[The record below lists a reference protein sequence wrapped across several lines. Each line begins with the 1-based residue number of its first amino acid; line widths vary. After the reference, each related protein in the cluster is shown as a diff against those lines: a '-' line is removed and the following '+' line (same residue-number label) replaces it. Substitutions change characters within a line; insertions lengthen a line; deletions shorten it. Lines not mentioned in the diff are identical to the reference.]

1 MADADVPSDI
11 EAAIEGLYAEKPD
24 HDFIVISHP
33 IERALHQKLTRVLDK
48 HREQGM
54 ARTKCTVFLT
64 TYGGDAHAGF
74 RVARCLRHHY
84 KKGVRVVVPSY
95 CKSAGTLVA
104 IGANELA
111 IGDLGELGPLD
122 VQVSKPT
129 EILERGSGLDYTQA
143 LMVALDHAQTA
154 FSQSLLQMRGRL
166 RLSTKMAGELA
177 SQLACGVVEP
187 LYAQIDPNRIGEM
200 QRAIQIA
207 HEYGSRLDGH
217 GSNLKEGALD
227 SLVAGYPSHSFVI
240 DRKEARRLFKSVQPL
255 TPAEQHACTTLWF
268 LVGEQADD
276 FCNLLEPTGK
286 SATQPEDNDAQGPKG
301 GGDAVG
307 PEQGAAASAVNNP
320 GEGADAAG

>member
-1 MADADVPSDI
+1 MADTDAPNDI
-11 EAAIEGLYAEKPD
+11 QAAVDGLYAEKSD
-24 HDFIVISHP
+24 HDYILISHP
-33 IERALHQKLTRVLDK
+33 IERALHQKLTAVLDK
-48 HREQGM
+48 SKQNG
-54 ARTKCTVFLT
+54 RTRTRCTVFLT

-84 KKGVRVVVPSY
+84 KKGVRLVVPSY

-143 LMVALDHAQTA
+143 LMVALEHAQSA
-154 FSQSLLQMRGRL
+154 FAHSLMQMRGRF
-166 RLSTKMAGELA
+166 RFSTKMAGELA
-177 SQLACGVVEP
+177 SKLACGVVEP

-207 HEYGSRLDGH
+207 HEYGRRLDGH

-227 SLVAGYPSHSFVI
+227 TLVAGYPSHSFVI
-240 DRKEARRLFKSVQPL
+240 DRKEARQLFKSVDSL

-268 LVGEQADD
+268 VMGEQAD
-276 FCNLLEPTGK
+276 FCDLLLPTGK
-286 SATQPEDNDAQGPKG
+286 IATQPENNDAQGPKG
-301 GGDAVG
+301 RDDAVG
-307 PEQGAAASAVNNP
+307 PEQGAAAPDPGSPEGTDPAV
-320 GEGADAAG
+320 

>member
-11 EAAIEGLYAEKPD
+11 QAAIEGLYAEKPD

-33 IERALHQKLTRVLDK
+33 VERALHQKLTRVLDK
-48 HREQGM
+48 HREQGKV
-54 ARTKCTVFLT
+54 RTKCTVFLT

-276 FCNLLEPTGK
+276 FCNLLEPTT

-307 PEQGAAASAVNNP
+307 PEQGAAAPAVDNP
-320 GEGADAAG
+320 GEGADAPG

>member
-1 MADADVPSDI
+1 MAAPDSPCNFQ
-11 EAAIEGLYAEKPD
+11 AAIDGLYAEKPD

-33 IERALHQKLTRVLDK
+33 IERALHQKLTRVLER
-48 HREQGM
+48 HRQEGQ
-54 ARTKCTVFLT
+54 ARAKCTVFLT

-84 KKGVRVVVPSY
+84 KEGVRVVVPSY

-143 LMVALDHAQTA
+143 LLVALDHAQMA
-154 FSQSLLQMRGRL
+154 FSKSLLQMRGRL

-177 SQLACGVVEP
+177 TQLACGVVEP

-217 GSNLKEGALD
+217 GSNLMDGALD
-227 SLVAGYPSHSFVI
+227 TLVAGYPSHSFVI
-240 DRKEARRLFKSVQPL
+240 DRKEARRVFKSVQSL
-255 TPAEQHACTTLWF
+255 TPAEQQLCTTLWF
-268 LVGEQADD
+268 LVGEQQEDD
-276 FCNLLEPTGK
+276 AFCDLLKPTIK
-286 SATQPEDNDAQGPKG
+286 TETQQEDNDAPKSNDG
-301 GGDAVG
+301 IE
-307 PEQGAAASAVNNP
+307 PNEH
-320 GEGADAAG
+320 

>member
-1 MADADVPSDI
+1 MASDMT
-11 EAAIEGLYAEKPD
+11 EEQAAIDALYAEKPD

-33 IERALHQKLTRVLDK
+33 IERALHQKLTAVLDK
-48 HREQGM
+48 NRQLGG
-54 ARTKCTVFLT
+54 ARKKCTIFLT

-84 KKGVRVVVPSY
+84 SGVRLVVTSY

-111 IGDLGELGPLD
+111 IGDVGELGPLD

-177 SQLACGVVEP
+177 SRLACGVVEP

-207 HEYGSRLDGH
+207 HEYGRRLDGH

-227 SLVAGYPSHSFVI
+227 TLVAGYPSHSFVI
-240 DRKEARRLFKSVQPL
+240 DRKEARQLFHLVDSL
-255 TPAEQHACTTLWF
+255 TSAEQGACNKLWF
-268 LVGEQADD
+268 LMRDQIE
-276 FCNLLEPTGK
+276 FCDLLHPSSK
-286 SATQPEDNDAQGPKG
+286 QPENSNAQEAEG
-301 GGDAVG
+301 GGDAAE
-307 PEQGAAASAVNNP
+307 PEQQGVNASNHDAA
-320 GEGADAAG
+320 EGANAPE

>member
-1 MADADVPSDI
+1 MTD
-11 EAAIEGLYAEKPD
+11 EQAAIDGLHAEKPD
-24 HDFIVISHP
+24 HDFILISHP
-33 IERALHQKLTRVLDK
+33 IDRPLHQKLTAVLDK
-48 HREQGM
+48 SRQGG
-54 ARTKCTVFLT
+54 RTSKKCTVFLT

-84 KKGVRVVVPSY
+84 ESVRLVVTSY

-143 LMVALDHAQTA
+143 LLVALEHAQTT
-154 FSQSLLQMRGRL
+154 FGQSLLQMRGRL

-177 SQLACGVVEP
+177 CRLACGVVEP

-207 HEYGSRLDGH
+207 HEYGRRLDGH
-217 GSNLKEGALD
+217 GSNLKDGALD
-227 SLVAGYPSHSFVI
+227 TLVAGYPSHSFVI
-240 DRKEARRLFKSVQPL
+240 DRKEARDLFNSVDSL
-255 TPAEQHACTTLWF
+255 TPAEQVACLKLWF
-268 LVGEQADD
+268 VMKEQID
-276 FCNLLEPTGK
+276 FCDLLY
-286 SATQPEDNDAQGPKG
+286 ATPVGNAQPEEEHAQDPKSDANEVEPG
-301 GGDAVG
+301 
-307 PEQGAAASAVNNP
+307 QGAAAA
-320 GEGADAAG
+320 ADAPA